1 MMTMAVLTKA
11 LAVRCKGY
19 LPKAKLMMVVKQRTV
34 AVESKKAATLIW
46 MRTVA
51 DLFPWLAGSL
61 RQLVVDLLS
70 LGYP

>member
-1 MMTMAVLTKA
+1 MMAKAVLTKA
-11 LAVRCKGY
+11 LAVRCKLY
-19 LPKAKLMMVVKQRTV
+19 LPRAKMMMMAERTE
-34 AVESKKAATLIW
+34 AVESKKAAALIW
-46 MRTVA
+46 MRIVA